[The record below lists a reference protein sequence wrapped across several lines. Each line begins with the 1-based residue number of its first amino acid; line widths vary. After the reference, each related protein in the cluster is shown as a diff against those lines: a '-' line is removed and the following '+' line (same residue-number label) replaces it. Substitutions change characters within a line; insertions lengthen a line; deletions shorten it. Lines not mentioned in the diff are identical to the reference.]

1 METQQQSFSDPGF
14 QALCKIAYHEAG
26 LVLSEA
32 KAPMIQS
39 RLRHRLKTLQMSS
52 LTDYCSFISSESGK
66 AELSHM
72 ISALTTNVSGFFR
85 EPHHFELVRNHLL
98 PNLLQKLKKGEQ
110 IRIWSAGC
118 SNGQEPY
125 SLAMF
130 LAEYSSEFTSSNCK
144 ILATDIDH
152 AVLRYASKGE
162 YSESQ
167 VSGLSLER
175 REKFFS
181 ATSNIKEKN
190 YTINPNIRSMV
201 TFRQL
206 NLHETWPM
214 HKQFDFI
221 FCRNVVIYFDTETQ
235 DRLWPRFHKTLTP
248 HGFLFVGHSERIGSS
263 LFEVVGA
270 TTYAKKQQELTHIC

>member
-1 METQQQSFSDPGF
+1 MQEQSFGDPGF
-14 QALCKIAYHEAG
+14 LALSKLAYLEAG

-39 RLRHRLKTLQMSS
+39 RLRHRLKTLQLES
-52 LTDYCSFISSESGK
+52 LSEYCSFIASESGK
-66 AELSHM
+66 AELAHM

-85 EPHHFELVRNHLL
+85 EPHHFELLRSHLVTHIL
-98 PNLLQKLKKGEQ
+98 EKLKKGEQ
-110 IRIWSAGC
+110 VRIWSAGC

-125 SLAMF
+125 SIAMF
-130 LAEYSSEFTSSNCK
+130 LAEQSAEFVSPNCK

-152 AVLRYASKGE
+152 AVLKYATKGE
-162 YSESQ
+162 YNESQ
-167 VSGLSLER
+167 ISGLSSDR
-175 REKFFS
+175 RDNFFS
-181 ATSNIKEKN
+181 TNGGIDQKSFTVKSK
-190 YTINPNIRSMV
+190 IRSMV

-206 NLHETWPM
+206 NLHEPWPM

-235 DRLWPRFHKTLTP
+235 DRLWPRFHKILAP

-270 TTYAKKQQELTHIC
+270 TTYAKKQQELAHIC